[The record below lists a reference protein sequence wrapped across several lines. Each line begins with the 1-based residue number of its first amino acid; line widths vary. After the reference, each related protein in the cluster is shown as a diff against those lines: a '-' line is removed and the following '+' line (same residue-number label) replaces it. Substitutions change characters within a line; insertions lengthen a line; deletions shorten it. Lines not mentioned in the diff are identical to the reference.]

1 MGSSSRRVAAAEPL
15 LLRTARLQPAE
26 RTPVWYMR
34 QAGRSLPEYRAI
46 REKHDLF
53 SICRNPELCAEV
65 SLLPV
70 RRLGVD
76 AAVLFADIMLPIAF
90 AMEVPVR
97 LVDDV
102 GPVIDQ
108 PIRDSGAV
116 DRLNRLSSE
125 EAVPFVL
132 ETIRMVRGALPA
144 EVALIGFSGAPFT
157 LAGYLIEGRPSR
169 DFVHTKALMYGD
181 PQLWHRLMERL
192 SALVIDYLKSQ
203 VTAGAD
209 VLQLFDSW
217 VGCLSPQ
224 DYRRYVMPHV
234 RAIFESGLSTPVIHF
249 ATGAA
254 HLLPLLYE
262 AGGDLIGLDWRVE
275 LGEAWQRVGFDRG
288 VQGNL
293 DPVALLAPWPV
304 IEEKAR
310 AVLDAA
316 GGRPGHIF
324 NLGHGV
330 LPQTPVEPL
339 QRLAELVHSLSE
351 LKARNRLASA
361 AGLIP

>member
-1 MGSSSRRVAAAEPL
+1 M
-15 LLRTARLQPAE
+15 
-26 RTPVWYMR
+26 
-34 QAGRSLPEYRAI
+34 
-46 REKHDLF
+46 
-53 SICRNPELCAEV
+53 
-65 SLLPV
+65 

-90 AMEVPVR
+90 GMGVSLR

-108 PIRDSGAV
+108 PIRDLGAV
-116 DRLNRLSSE
+116 ERLSSLSSE

-132 ETIRMVRGALPA
+132 DTIRLVRRALPA
-144 EVALIGFSGAPFT
+144 GVALIGFSGAPFT

-181 PQLWHRLMERL
+181 PHLWHRLMERL
-192 SALVIDYLKSQ
+192 SAMVIDYLRSQ
-203 VTAGAD
+203 VRAGAE

-217 VGCLSPQ
+217 VGCLSPE

-234 RAIFESGLSTPVIHF
+234 RPIFESGLATPMIHF

-254 HLLPLLYE
+254 HLLPLLRE
-262 AGGDLIGLDWRVE
+262 AGGDLIGLDWRVH
-275 LGEAWQRVGFDRG
+275 LGEAWQQVGFDRG

-293 DPVALLAPWPV
+293 DPAAMLAPWPV

-339 QRLAELVHSLSE
+339 QRLTELVHSLSQAR
-351 LKARNRLASA
+351 ARNRVASA
-361 AGLIP
+361 AGVVR

>member
-1 MGSSSRRVAAAEPL
+1 MAISKQSKTADSL
-15 LLRTARLQPAE
+15 LLRTARLEPTE
-26 RTPVWYMR
+26 RTPVWFMR
-34 QAGRSLPEYRAI
+34 QAGRSLPEYQAI

-90 AMEVPVR
+90 GMGVSLR

-108 PIRDSGAV
+108 PIRDQGAV
-116 DRLNRLSSE
+116 ERLGNLSSE

-132 ETIRMVRGALPA
+132 QAIRLVRRALPA
-144 EVALIGFSGAPFT
+144 GVALVGFSGAPFT

-181 PQLWHRLMERL
+181 PQVWHRLMERL
-192 SALVIDYLKSQ
+192 CAMVIDYLRSQ
-203 VTAGAD
+203 VRAGAE

-217 VGCLSPQ
+217 VGCLSPE

-234 RAIFESGLSTPVIHF
+234 RPIFESGLATPMIHF

-254 HLLPLLYE
+254 HLLPLLRE
-262 AGGDLIGLDWRVE
+262 AGGDLIGLDWRVH
-275 LGEAWQRVGFDRG
+275 LGEAWQQVGFDRG

-293 DPVALLAPWPV
+293 DPAAMLAPWPV

-339 QRLAELVHSLSE
+339 QRLTELVHSLSQAR
-351 LKARNRLASA
+351 ARNRVASA
-361 AGLIP
+361 AGVVR

>member
-1 MGSSSRRVAAAEPL
+1 LAISQQNKTADPL
-15 LLRTARLQPAE
+15 LLRSARLEPTE
-26 RTPVWYMR
+26 RTPVWFMR
-34 QAGRSLPEYRAI
+34 QAGRSLPEYQAI

-90 AMEVPVR
+90 GMGVSLR

-108 PIRDSGAV
+108 PIRDLGAV
-116 DRLNRLSSE
+116 ERLSSLSSE

-132 ETIRMVRGALPA
+132 DTIRLVRRALPA
-144 EVALIGFSGAPFT
+144 RVALVGFSGAPFT

-192 SALVIDYLKSQ
+192 SAMVIDYLRSQ
-203 VTAGAD
+203 VRAGAE

-217 VGCLSPQ
+217 VGCLAPE

-234 RAIFESGLSTPVIHF
+234 RPIFESGLATPMIHF
-249 ATGAA
+249 ATGAT
-254 HLLPLLYE
+254 HLLPLLRE
-262 AGGDLIGLDWRVE
+262 AGGDLIGLDWRVH
-275 LGEAWQRVGFDRG
+275 LGEAWGQVGFDRG

-293 DPVALLAPWPV
+293 DPAAMLAPWSV

-339 QRLAELVHSLSE
+339 QRLTELVHSLSE
-351 LKARNRLASA
+351 AKARNRLASA
-361 AGLIP
+361 AGVVR